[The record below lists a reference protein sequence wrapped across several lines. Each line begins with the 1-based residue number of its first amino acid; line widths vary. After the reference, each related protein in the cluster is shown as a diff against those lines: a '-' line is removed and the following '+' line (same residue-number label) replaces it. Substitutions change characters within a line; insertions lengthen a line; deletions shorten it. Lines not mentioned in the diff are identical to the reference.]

1 MKKFMR
7 SMSSNVGV
15 VGELLGFLAANKRWW
30 LIPMV
35 AVLLLF
41 GLLVIFGSASG
52 LAPFIY
58 TLF

>member
-1 MKKFMR
+1 MKKLFR
-7 SMSSNVGV
+7 SMSLNVGI
-15 VGELLGFLAANKRWW
+15 VGEILSFLWQRKLWW

-41 GLLVIFGSASG
+41 GLLIIFASASG
-52 LAPFIY
+52 VGPFIY

>member
-1 MKKFMR
+1 MKKFLR

-15 VGELLGFLAANKRWW
+15 VSELLGFLGANKRWW

-35 AVLLLF
+35 AVLMLF

>member
-1 MKKFMR
+1 MKTFLR

-15 VGELLGFLAANKRWW
+15 VGELLGFLWSNKRWW

-41 GLLVIFGSASG
+41 GRLVFFGSASG

>member
-1 MKKFMR
+1 MKKFLR
-7 SMSSNVGV
+7 SMSSNFKV
-15 VGELLGFLAANKRWW
+15 VGELLGFLWSNKRWW

-35 AVLLLF
+35 AVLMLF
-41 GLLVIFGSASG
+41 GLLVVFGSSSG

>member
-1 MKKFMR
+1 MKKFLR

-15 VGELLGFLAANKRWW
+15 VGELMGFFWANKRWW

-35 AVLLLF
+35 TLLLVF
-41 GLLVIFGSASG
+41 GLLVIFGQASG

>member
-1 MKKFMR
+1 MAAWFR
-7 SMSSNVGV
+7 GLAANVGV
-15 VGELLGFLAANKRWW
+15 LGEVFAFLWRNKQWW

-41 GLLVIFGSASG
+41 GVLLIFASASG
-52 LAPFIY
+52 LGPLIY

>member
-1 MKKFMR
+1 MKAFLR
-7 SMSSNVGV
+7 SMSSNFGV
-15 VGELLGFLAANKRWW
+15 VGELLGFLWSNKRWW

-35 AVLLLF
+35 TVLLMF
-41 GLLVIFGSASG
+41 GLLVIFGTASG